1 MESKIIAFE
10 QKLSLILSILTSC
23 LILIATGIVFGIT
36 FCRYI
41 LGISFEWAEEL
52 VRYLILCAALVQ
64 SGPMVFDDTHVA
76 MNFLSNK
83 IKNPAVKY
91 YHAIF
96 STVCVAALSILI
108 FVFGLKLSLNTKM
121 RTYSMVYNLGT
132 VYAIIPLSMAV
143 ILIYSLLKIA
153 LTIAA
158 GPGRKSAV
166 ESEGNVI

>member
-1 MESKIIAFE
+1 
-10 QKLSLILSILTSC
+10 
-23 LILIATGIVFGIT
+23 
-36 FCRYI
+36 
-41 LGISFEWAEEL
+41 
-52 VRYLILCAALVQ
+52 
-64 SGPMVFDDTHVA
+64 
-76 MNFLSNK
+76 
-83 IKNPAVKY
+83 
-91 YHAIF
+91 
-96 STVCVAALSILI
+96 
-108 FVFGLKLSLNTKM
+108 M